1 MSDSRWRGWV
11 VAAAIFVLGVGVGGA
26 GMAWAGVRVFRQALQ
41 NPTVGRGL
49 AERATDRIGAD
60 LAKNLKLTAEESAQV
75 QAILAQSAVN
85 IKAARVQATVQ
96 ATAELRSAA
105 QRIGAALP
113 REKRLEF
120 YRIIAQRYKRIGIA
134 SPPADESK

>member
-11 VAAAIFVLGVGVGGA
+11 VAAAIFILGVGVGGA

-41 NPTVGRGL
+41 NPTAGRGL
-49 AERATDRIGAD
+49 AERATDRISVD
-60 LAKNLKLTAEESAQV
+60 LAKNLKLTPEESAQV

-85 IKAARVQATVQ
+85 IKAARAQATVQ
-96 ATAELRSAA
+96 ATSELRSAA

-113 REKRLEF
+113 REKRIDFAWNLRKSSGF
-120 YRIIAQRYKRIGIA
+120 QKKSD
-134 SPPADESK
+134 SPSIDC